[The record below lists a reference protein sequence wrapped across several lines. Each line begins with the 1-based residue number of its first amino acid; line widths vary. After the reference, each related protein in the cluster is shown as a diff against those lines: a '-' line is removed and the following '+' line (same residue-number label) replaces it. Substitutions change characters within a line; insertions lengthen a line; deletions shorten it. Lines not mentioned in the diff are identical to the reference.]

1 MSVIKIL
8 DQETAN
14 SIKAGEVI
22 ERPVSVVKELFDNSA
37 DAGADK
43 IRIEIM
49 GGGIELIKVTDNGC
63 GMTAEDARLSFAL
76 HATSKLTNYEDI
88 FSLATQGFRGEALA
102 SIAACS
108 GKVTM
113 ITAVEGANSGTKIV
127 YEDGRFVSESPAAA
141 DSGTVV
147 EIRELFRNVPARYK
161 FLKKDSTEGMYVA
174 SVVEKLAVA
183 NPHISVKLIKDGKT
197 VLETPG
203 TGSVK
208 DAVYS
213 VYGPEFTSAL
223 IDVKGESEGYKI
235 FGFCGKT
242 SYVKNNRKMQFVYVN
257 DRPVKS
263 ACVSAAIDEAYRNF
277 VMKNKYPVCVLMI
290 YCNNG
295 LVDVNV
301 HPQKAEVKFAND
313 SDVFRLVYHA
323 VRDAITS
330 SGSSGT
336 GFLGVEDVPDG
347 VTSEPS
353 GVQMSMPVG
362 RVERANPVNVPVS
375 HKLVPDSVRN
385 RTEQKPDKEDIRR
398 SNELL
403 EILSGFKPDFDDKG
417 TDNDNDQEEPMA
429 VESAPVYAEGP
440 RAYASDIEGLVN
452 SEYVGILF
460 LTYIIL
466 QNEENV
472 FFVDQHAAHERV
484 MYEKYMAKFSK
495 KNEKVESEMLLVPQI
510 IKVSASDY
518 MFISD
523 NLDRFAESGFDIEMM
538 DDRQLALRSVPM
550 KRVKNNTEG
559 MFTDIL
565 ADMKRELPSKGDIW
579 YSLIQTTACK
589 AAIRAGD
596 VITKEEALSLIDSL
610 LPLNDPYH
618 CAHGRPTFFKI
629 SKTDFEKNFKRIV

>member
-1 MSVIKIL
+1 MSIIKIL
-8 DQETAN
+8 DRETAN
-14 SIKAGEVI
+14 AIKAGEVI

-43 IRIEIM
+43 IRIEIS
-49 GGGIELIKVTDNGC
+49 GGGIELIRVTDNGC
-63 GMTAEDARLSFAL
+63 GMSAEDAKLSFAL
-76 HATSKLTNYEDI
+76 HATSKLTTYEDI
-88 FSLATQGFRGEALA
+88 FSLSTQGFRGEALA

-113 ITAVEGANSGTKIV
+113 ITSVAGADSGTKIV
-127 YEDGRFVSESPAAA
+127 YEEGQFVSESPAAC

-161 FLKKDSTEGMYVA
+161 FLKKDSTEGMYIA

-203 TGSVK
+203 TGSVR
-208 DAVYS
+208 DSVYS
-213 VYGPEFTSAL
+213 VYGAEFTNAL
-223 IDVKGESEGYKI
+223 LDVNGESEGYKI
-235 FGFCGKT
+235 TGFCGKP

-263 ACVSAAIDEAYRNF
+263 SCVVAAIDEAYRNF

-330 SGSSGT
+330 SGTGGVDFFGT
-336 GFLGVEDVPDG
+336 EEDIP
-347 VTSEPS
+347 SEPKAPT
-353 GVQMSMPVG
+353 QISMPVG
-362 RVERANPVNVPVS
+362 RISRQQDAAPSPS
-375 HKLVPDSVRN
+375 HKLAPAP
-385 RTEQKPDKEDIRR
+385 EKKPDKEDIKR
-398 SNELL
+398 SAELL
-403 EILSGFKPDFDDKG
+403 EILSGFKPSFDTEAPSEG
-417 TDNDNDQEEPMA
+417 LA
-429 VESAPVYAEGP
+429 VELPEEDVQIPKPQYNAKPSSE
-440 RAYASDIEGLVN
+440 IEELAD

-460 LTYIIL
+460 LTYIIM

-495 KNEKVESEMLLVPQI
+495 KDVKVESEMLLVPQI

-523 NLDRFAESGFDIEMM
+523 NLDRFSDAGFDIEMM
-538 DDRQLALRSVPM
+538 DDRQIALRAVPM
-550 KRVKNNTEG
+550 KGRKSNIEG
-559 MFTDIL
+559 MFSDIL
-565 ADMKRELPSKGDIW
+565 ADMRRELPAPGDIW

-596 VITKEEALSLIDSL
+596 VITREEALSLIDSL

-629 SKTDFEKNFKRIV
+629 SKTDFEKNFRRIV

>member
-22 ERPVSVVKELFDNSA
+22 ERPVSVVKELFDNSV
-37 DAGADK
+37 DAGADNIK
-43 IRIEIM
+43 IEIS
-49 GGGIELIKVTDNGC
+49 GGGIELIRVTDNGC
-63 GMTAEDARLSFAL
+63 GMTPEDAKLAFYL
-76 HATSKLTNYEDI
+76 HATSKLTRYEDI

-113 ITAVEGANSGTKIV
+113 ITSVDRAVTGTKIV
-127 YEDGRFVSESPAAA
+127 YEDGIFQSESPASC
-141 DSGTVV
+141 DSGTVI
-147 EIRELFRNVPARYK
+147 EIRDLFKNVPARYK
-161 FLKKDSTEGMYVA
+161 FLKKDSTEGMYIA
-174 SVVEKLAVA
+174 SVVEKLTIA
-183 NPHISVKLIKDGKT
+183 NPHVSVKLIKDGKT

-203 TGSVK
+203 TGAIR

-213 VYGPEFTSAL
+213 VYGAEFCNAMLDINS
-223 IDVKGESEGYKI
+223 ESEGYKI
-235 FGFCGKT
+235 KGFAGKT
-242 SYVKNNRKMQFVYVN
+242 SYVKNNRKMQLVYVN

-263 ACVSAAIDEAYRNF
+263 STVSAAIDEAYRNY
-277 VMKNKYPVCVLMI
+277 VMKNKFPVCILMI

-323 VRDAITS
+323 LRDAITL
-330 SGSSGT
+330 GSASR
-336 GFLGVEDVPDG
+336 EDFFNPVAETEPD
-347 VTSEPS
+347 EPQ
-353 GVQMSMPVG
+353 GVQLSMPVG
-362 RVERANPVNVPVS
+362 RIDRQTDQTVPAS
-375 HKLVPDSVRN
+375 HKLVSDNMRKTQEP
-385 RTEQKPDKEDIRR
+385 KADKDDIKR

-403 EILSGFKPDFDDKG
+403 EILSGFKPTFDTEEQDKQSSEIE
-417 TDNDNDQEEPMA
+417 TEVVIPQEEP
-429 VESAPVYAEGP
+429 VRKPS
-440 RAYASDIEGLVN
+440 SDIEELVN

-466 QNEENV
+466 QNENNV

-484 MYEKYMAKFSK
+484 MYEKYMAKFSSGK
-495 KNEKVESEMLLVPQI
+495 KTESELLLVPQI
-510 IKVSASDY
+510 INVSASDY

-523 NLDRFAESGFDIEMM
+523 NLDRFSEYGFDIELT
-538 DDRQLALRSVPM
+538 DGRQIALRAVPM
-550 KRVKNNTEG
+550 QGRKDNVEG
-559 MFTDIL
+559 MFADIM
-565 ADMKRELPSKGDIW
+565 ADMKRDLPAPGNIW
-579 YSLIQTTACK
+579 YSLVQTTACK

-610 LPLNDPYH
+610 LTLNDPYH

-629 SKTDFEKNFKRIV
+629 SKTDFEKNFRRIV